1 MIAVGY
7 LDGRRLSR
15 SVIAGARFVA
25 ERAEPL
31 NKINVFPVPDGD
43 TGTNLAATLQT
54 LIPEMLR
61 AALPLFVRV
70 TAWAAL
76 VVLTCWLPKETEEG
90 VRVTAGIVPLPER
103 LAVCGLLVALSVTLR
118 LAERAPVALG
128 MNWTLMVQLELAASE
143 LPQLF
148 VWAKSALLVP
158 VKAIL
163 EIVSP
168 ELVELE
174 SVRACDALVVPT
186 CRLPKEMDDG
196 VRDTVAVVPMP
207 VRLAV

>member
-1 MIAVGY
+1 LPKGTDEGV
-7 LDGRRLSR
+7 
-15 SVIAGARFVA
+15 SVTAGAV
-25 ERAEPL
+25 
-31 NKINVFPVPDGD
+31 PVPD
-43 TGTNLAATLQT
+43 
-54 LIPEMLR
+54 
-61 AALPLFVRV
+61 
-70 TAWAAL
+70 
-76 VVLTCWLPKETEEG
+76 
-90 VRVTAGIVPLPER
+90 R
-103 LAVCGLLVALSVTLR
+103 LAVCGLFEALSVTVSVAL
-118 LAERAPVALG
+118 RAPVAAG
-128 MNWTLMVQLELAASE
+128 VKVTLMVQLELAASE

-148 VWAKSALLVP
+148 VCAKSALLVP